1 MHWLGYI
8 VLIGLPLFA
17 ALFLFDTASKW
28 LREYSDKVL
37 RCSVETKAQI
47 VGVEKERV
55 PDKADGSSSTWLHP
69 VVQFALR
76 DKEFK
81 VRCEERANPLPFEL
95 GDRISVWYNP
105 EDPSDIHLE
114 GKYSG
119 KTMGYTVP
127 MVGALLFGA
136 IAVGCAV
143 FCIRYTF

>member
-69 VVQFALR
+69 VVQSPAL
-76 DKEFK
+76 
-81 VRCEERANPLPFEL
+81 
-95 GDRISVWYNP
+95 
-105 EDPSDIHLE
+105 
-114 GKYSG
+114 
-119 KTMGYTVP
+119 
-127 MVGALLFGA
+127 
-136 IAVGCAV
+136 
-143 FCIRYTF
+143 

>member
-69 VVQFALR
+69 VVQF
-76 DKEFK
+76 
-81 VRCEERANPLPFEL
+81 
-95 GDRISVWYNP
+95 
-105 EDPSDIHLE
+105 DPSDIHLE

-136 IAVGCAV
+136 IAVGCVV